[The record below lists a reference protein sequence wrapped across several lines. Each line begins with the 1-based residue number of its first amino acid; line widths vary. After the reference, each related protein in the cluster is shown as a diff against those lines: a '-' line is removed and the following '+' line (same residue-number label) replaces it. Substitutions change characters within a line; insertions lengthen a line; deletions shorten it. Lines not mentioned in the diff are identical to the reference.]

1 MTHLGYAEPK
11 SPLTHPLPLRVLAT
25 PAATTAP
32 MDEIHRSH
40 TRMAFRLSGAAAGKL
55 LHVPN
60 LGWHYWTG
68 RHWEIDA
75 GERVA
80 RRGVV
85 EVVKRARADAAALD
99 DKQARSDLW
108 ADAKQCESAAGVRG
122 VLELGTAMIGLS
134 ALADELDSDP
144 YLLNTLSGTLDLR
157 TAELREADPGDRITK
172 ITGCGYQPS
181 ATSADWD
188 AFLTAVL
195 PEAELR
201 CFLQRLMGL
210 ALVGKVIEH
219 ILPIL
224 TGTGRNGKGTFVRV
238 VGAALGPYAI
248 EAEPD
253 IFMARD
259 RAHPTGQLDLRGT
272 RLATCQETDD
282 GRRMDVAA
290 VKRLTGGDTIRA
302 RRMREDFIEFR
313 PSHLPVLITN
323 HLPKVPADDP
333 ALWARLLVIP
343 FEQSFLGRED
353 RGLEDRLCGDL
364 ESVLSWAVAGWADYQ
379 ANGLQVPHGVAAAT
393 TDYRTSADML
403 AQFLEDCCI
412 VNPHMHASA
421 SELWAAWERW
431 SYTNGTEPGTNRTFK
446 ATLESHGLASVR
458 TKAGVRVSGI
468 GLAAAEGNCD

>member
-1 MTHLGYAEPK
+1 MTHVDPQ
-11 SPLTHPLPLRVLAT
+11 LTVAHAIPLRVLGPPQQI
-25 PAATTAP
+25 PANT
-32 MDEIHRSH
+32 DEVHRSH
-40 TRMAFRLSGAAAGKL
+40 TRMAYRLAGAATGKL
-55 LHVPN
+55 LHVPH

-85 EVVKRARADAAALD
+85 EVIKRARAEAAALD

-108 ADAKQCESAAGVRG
+108 ADAKQCESAGGVRG

-157 TAELREADPGDRITK
+157 TSELRPADPGDRITK
-172 ITGCGYQPS
+172 VTGCCYDPAAAS
-181 ATSADWD
+181 SDWD
-188 AFLTAVL
+188 RFLATVL
-195 PEAELR
+195 PDPELR
-201 CFLQRLMGL
+201 SFLQRLIGL

-282 GRRMDVAA
+282 GRRMDVAS

-302 RRMREDFIEFR
+302 RRMRQDFIEFK

-353 RGLEDRLCGDL
+353 RDLEDRLCGDL
-364 ESVLSWAVAGWADYQ
+364 ESVLAWAVQGWTDYQ
-379 ANGLQVPHGVAAAT
+379 AAGLQIPAGVSTAT
-393 TDYRTSADML
+393 SEYRTSADTL
-403 AQFLEDCCI
+403 AQFLEDRCI
-412 VNPHMHASA
+412 LNPHMHVGSG
-421 SELWAAWERW
+421 ELWAAWERW
-431 SYTNGTEPGTNRTFK
+431 SHTNGTEPGTNRTFK
-446 ATLESHGLASVR
+446 ATLESRGLASVR
-458 TKAGVRVSGI
+458 TNAGIRVSGI
-468 GLAAAEGNCD
+468 GLAAAEGKHD

>member
-1 MTHLGYAEPK
+1 MTHTGQAKPK
-11 SPLTHPLPLRVLAT
+11 SPGSHPLPLRVLPNVTDAD
-25 PAATTAP
+25 TTT
-32 MDEIHRSH
+32 DEIHRSH
-40 TRMAFRLSGAAAGKL
+40 TRIAYRLAAAATGKL

-60 LGWHYWTG
+60 LGWYYWTG

-85 EVVKRARADAAALD
+85 EVIKRARAEAAGLN

-108 ADAKQCESAAGVRG
+108 ADAKQCETAAGVRG

-134 ALADELDSDP
+134 ALADELDNDP

-157 TAELREADPGDRITK
+157 TAELREADPDDRVTK
-172 ITGCGYQPS
+172 VTGCGYDPS

-195 PEAELR
+195 PDAELR
-201 CFLQRLMGL
+201 RFLQCLIGL

-302 RRMREDFIEFR
+302 RRMRQDFIEFR

-364 ESVLSWAVAGWADYQ
+364 EAVLAWAVRGWTDYQ
-379 ANGLQVPHGVAAAT
+379 ANGLQVPPGVAAAT
-393 TDYRTSADML
+393 TDYRTSADTL
-403 AQFLEDCCI
+403 AQFLEDRCV
-412 VNPHMHASA
+412 VNQHTHVGSG
-421 SELWAAWERW
+421 ELWAAWERW
-431 SYTNGTEPGTNRTFK
+431 SYANGAEPGTNRIFK
-446 ATLESHGLASVR
+446 AMLESHGYALRR
-458 TKAGVRVSGI
+458 TTAGVRVSGI
-468 GLAAAEGNCD
+468 GLASAVGEDT

>member
-1 MTHLGYAEPK
+1 MRQPDSQPAI
-11 SPLTHPLPLRVLAT
+11 THPVPLRVLQEPT
-25 PAATTAP
+25 AASP
-32 MDEIHRSH
+32 IGGEVHRSH
-40 TRMAFRLSGAAAGKL
+40 TRMAYRLADAATGKL
-55 LHVPN
+55 LHVPH

-68 RHWEIDA
+68 RHWELDD

-85 EVVKRARADAAALD
+85 EVIKQSRCEAAALG
-99 DKQARSDLW
+99 DKQARAELW
-108 ADAKQCESAAGVRG
+108 ADARQCETAAGVRG

-134 ALADELDSDP
+134 ALAHELDTDP

-157 TAELREADPGDRITK
+157 AGMLRPADPTDLITK
-172 ITGCGYQPS
+172 VTGCGYQPDVDS
-181 ATSADWD
+181 DDWN
-188 AFLTAVL
+188 AFLAAVL
-195 PEAELR
+195 PDPELR
-201 CFLQRLMGL
+201 SFLQRLIGL

-219 ILPIL
+219 ILPIF

-248 EAEPD
+248 ETEPD

-302 RRMREDFIEFR
+302 RRMRQDFIEFK
-313 PSHLPVLITN
+313 PSHLPILITN

-343 FEQSFLGRED
+343 FEKSFLGRED
-353 RGLEDRLCGDL
+353 RGLEDRLCDDL
-364 ESVLSWAVAGWADYQ
+364 ESVLAWAVHGWTDYRTD
-379 ANGLQVPHGVAAAT
+379 GLQVPSSVAAAT
-393 TDYRTSADML
+393 DDYRTSADTL
-403 AQFLEDCCI
+403 AQFLGDRCLI
-412 VNPHMHASA
+412 NPHMHASA

-431 SYTNGTEPGTNRTFK
+431 SHTNGTDPGTNRTFK
-446 ATLESHGLASVR
+446 AAMESYGFRWRHS
-458 TKAGVRVSGI
+458 KAGRRVDGL
-468 GLAAAEGNCD
+468 GLAADHGEQA

>member
-1 MTHLGYAEPK
+1 MTQSGPTSTVAHAI
-11 SPLTHPLPLRVLAT
+11 PLRVLESPHQHLAG
-25 PAATTAP
+25 A
-32 MDEIHRSH
+32 EEVHRSH
-40 TRMAFRLSGAAAGKL
+40 TRMAYRLAAAATGKL

-85 EVVKRARADAAALD
+85 EVIKRARADAAAID

-134 ALADELDSDP
+134 ALADELDNDP
-144 YLLNTLSGTLDLR
+144 YLLNTLCGTLDLR

-172 ITGCGYQPS
+172 VTGCGYHPS
-181 ATSADWD
+181 ATGADWD

-195 PEAELR
+195 PDAELR

-238 VGAALGPYAI
+238 LGAALGPYAI

-290 VKRLTGGDTIRA
+290 VKRLTGGDAIRA
-302 RRMREDFIEFR
+302 RRMRQDFIEFR

-333 ALWARLLVIP
+333 ALWARLLVVP

-364 ESVLSWAVAGWADYQ
+364 EAVLAWAVQGWTDYQ
-379 ANGLQVPHGVAAAT
+379 ASGLQVPAGVSTAT
-393 TDYRTSADML
+393 SEYRTSADTL
-403 AQFLEDCCI
+403 AQFLDDRCI
-412 VNPHMHASA
+412 LNPHMHVGSG
-421 SELWAAWERW
+421 ELWASWERW
-431 SYTNGTEPGTNRTFK
+431 SHGNGTEPGTNRSFK
-446 ATLESHGLASVR
+446 AMLESHGYALRR
-458 TKAGVRVSGI
+458 TTAGVRVSGI
-468 GLAAAEGNCD
+468 GLASASGEDT